1 MKKMKEFQVLSFV
14 GTKIAEKLSAI
25 EQVSWTAKAAKYTE
39 AIQVC

>member
-1 MKKMKEFQVLSFV
+1 MKKMKEFQVLGIF

-25 EQVSWTAKAAKYTE
+25 KQVSWTAKAAKYTG